1 MVQSETNAY
10 YEAHAATFVEGT
22 VVASMAEALNAI
34 ASMLPSGGQILDWG
48 CGSGR
53 DSKAFREMGFA
64 VTSTDASATMCVEA
78 LKATGT
84 VVRHEAFDQLR
95 EVGIYDGIWACASLL
110 HVQPDELPGTLARAA
125 DALRDAGVFYCSF
138 KLGSFAGVR
147 DGRWFTD
154 LGEPELTAL
163 LEPRFRVS
171 RMWVS
176 GDVRPGRGGE
186 RWLNCLATKR

>member
-1 MVQSETNAY
+1 MAQPETNAY

-22 VVASMAEALNAI
+22 VGASMAEVLDAF
-34 ASMLPSGGQILDWG
+34 ASMLPSGGQVLDWG

-53 DSKAFREMGFA
+53 DSKALRKMGFA
-64 VTSTDASATMCVEA
+64 VTSTDASATMCAEA
-78 LKATGT
+78 LRATGT
-84 VVRHEAFDQLR
+84 VVRHESFDQLR
-95 EVGIYDGIWACASLL
+95 EVGIYDGVWACASIL
-110 HVQPDELPGTLARAA
+110 HVQPNELPGTLACAA
-125 DALRDAGVFYCSF
+125 NALRDGGVLYCSF
-138 KLGSFAGVR
+138 KYGCFAGIR
-147 DGRWFTD
+147 NGRWFTD
-154 LGEPELTAL
+154 LGKSELTAL